1 MSLTYTSNLKLALP
15 ATGTEAGTWGE
26 AINSQ
31 ITTLLDQAVAGTASL
46 SWTNGA
52 ADYTLPNGNGS
63 AVNEARYMALLIP
76 STLTLTAARNLI
88 VPSSSKTYIVV
99 NNSTGGFAVTVK
111 TSAGTG
117 VAVASGAFRLL
128 YCNGVDVADVVGTIS
143 LTTGVTGTLPVANGG
158 TGVTT
163 STGSGANVLAT
174 SPTLVTPT
182 LGTPAS
188 ATLTNATGLPLT
200 TGVTGTLPVANGG
213 TGITAAG
220 TAGNLLT
227 STGTSWAASPPPSAG
242 LRNRIINGAMTIAQ
256 RGTSFAA
263 IANAAYS
270 LDRYKTEYVTSAV
283 TTVSQQ
289 ADVPSSNE
297 FQNSLRVAV
306 TTADASIAAG
316 DVYVITQAIEGYN
329 VRDLI
334 GRTFTLSFWVRSSKT
349 GVHCVALANGISD
362 RSYVVQYTINA
373 ANTWE
378 SKTVTVSGGLITAGT
393 WDWTNGLGLK
403 VRFALAVG
411 ATFQTTANAWQTG
424 NFSATSAQVNC
435 LDTIGNIF
443 AITGVQLEPGSV
455 ATTFEQRPIGMEL
468 ALCQRYYETGFAE
481 QLNNTGAST
490 TVGFTTFYKVT
501 KRDVPSTIS
510 LTLGVVVNSV
520 GASFSSS
527 QAAIASNTYY
537 QFNWASTAE
546 I

>member
-1 MSLTYTSNLKLALP
+1 MAVTYTSNLKLGLP
-15 ATGTEAGTWGE
+15 TTGTEPGAWG
-26 AINSQ
+26 NVVNDQ
-31 ITTLLDQAVAGTASL
+31 ITTLVDQSISGTVSL
-46 SWTNGA
+46 TSMTN
-52 ADYTLPNGNGS
+52 ADYTLTNGNGN
-63 AVNEARYMALLIP
+63 AANEARYMAILVP
-76 STLTLTAARNLI
+76 SSLTLTAARNII
-88 VPSSSKTYIVV
+88 VPSTSKMYIVK
-99 NNSTGGFAVTVK
+99 NATTGGFSVTVK
-111 TSAGTG
+111 TS
-117 VAVASGAFRLL
+117 
-128 YCNGVDVADVVGTIS
+128 
-143 LTTGVTGTLPVANGG
+143 
-158 TGVTT
+158 
-163 STGSGANVLAT
+163 
-174 SPTLVTPT
+174 
-182 LGTPAS
+182 
-188 ATLTNATGLPLT
+188 
-200 TGVTGTLPVANGG
+200 GG
-213 TGITAAG
+213 TGIEVPN
-220 TAGNLLT
+220 GNTMLLYCDGFNVVVAFDT
-227 STGTSWAASPPPSAG
+227 INVNSQNGGQLAG
-242 LRNRIINGAMTIAQ
+242 LRNRIINGSMTIAQ

-263 IANAAYS
+263 IANAEYS

-316 DVYVITQAIEGYN
+316 DVYLITQVIEGYN

-349 GVHCVALANGISD
+349 GVHCVALVNDSSD

-393 WDWTNGLGLK
+393 WNWTNGLGLK

-468 ALCQRYYETGFAE
+468 ALCQRYYVRVGPGFGTGFTWPAISGFADNATSAQFVMPFPAPMRIAPASLEQSGTAANYAVRYATGSATDCSAVPTFGNATVYGALFVLTVAAGLTAGQAIVARTGSASGNSAYLGWSAE
-481 QLNNTGAST
+481 L
-490 TVGFTTFYKVT
+490 
-501 KRDVPSTIS
+501 
-510 LTLGVVVNSV
+510 
-520 GASFSSS
+520 
-527 QAAIASNTYY
+527 
-537 QFNWASTAE
+537 
-546 I
+546 